1 MGGRVFSEKN
11 PVFHPSEGLL
21 TFHNFWMTIVT
32 IYNNIT
38 HKSDSMIDIRA
49 SKKKIKKSSDS
60 NLISRI
66 WIDLSILIDENMI
79 NDGFFHWSTRRT
91 CIQTIEENCLLKWM
105 GVFFFFTFLYI

>member
-38 HKSDSMIDIRA
+38 HKSDSMIDIQA
-49 SKKKIKKSSDS
+49 SKKK
-60 NLISRI
+60 N
-66 WIDLSILIDENMI
+66 
-79 NDGFFHWSTRRT
+79 
-91 CIQTIEENCLLKWM
+91 
-105 GVFFFFTFLYI
+105 

>member
-38 HKSDSMIDIRA
+38 HKSDSMRDIRA
-49 SKKKIKKSSDS
+49 SEKIVWFKFHRSDM
-60 NLISRI
+60 NY
-66 WIDLSILIDENMI
+66 LSILIDEKMI
-79 NDGFFHWSTRRT
+79 NDGFFH
-91 CIQTIEENCLLKWM
+91 
-105 GVFFFFTFLYI
+105 

>member
-49 SKKKIKKSSDS
+49 SKKNFKNRLIQISSLGYE
-60 NLISRI
+60 LI
-66 WIDLSILIDENMI
+66 
-79 NDGFFHWSTRRT
+79 
-91 CIQTIEENCLLKWM
+91 
-105 GVFFFFTFLYI
+105 FLF

>member
-49 SKKKIKKSSDS
+49 SKKKIKNRLIQISSLGYE
-60 NLISRI
+60 LI
-66 WIDLSILIDENMI
+66 
-79 NDGFFHWSTRRT
+79 
-91 CIQTIEENCLLKWM
+91 
-105 GVFFFFTFLYI
+105 FLF

>member
-11 PVFHPSEGLL
+11 PDFHPSEGLL

-49 SKKKIKKSSDS
+49 SKKNKFKNRLIQISSLGYE
-60 NLISRI
+60 LI
-66 WIDLSILIDENMI
+66 
-79 NDGFFHWSTRRT
+79 
-91 CIQTIEENCLLKWM
+91 
-105 GVFFFFTFLYI
+105 FLF

>member
-49 SKKKIKKSSDS
+49 SKKKLKNRLIQISSLGYE
-60 NLISRI
+60 LI
-66 WIDLSILIDENMI
+66 
-79 NDGFFHWSTRRT
+79 FQF
-91 CIQTIEENCLLKWM
+91 
-105 GVFFFFTFLYI
+105 

>member
-1 MGGRVFSEKN
+1 MGGRVFSDKN

-49 SKKKIKKSSDS
+49 SKKKFKNRLIQISSLGYE
-60 NLISRI
+60 LI
-66 WIDLSILIDENMI
+66 
-79 NDGFFHWSTRRT
+79 
-91 CIQTIEENCLLKWM
+91 
-105 GVFFFFTFLYI
+105 FLF

>member
-79 NDGFFHWSTRRT
+79 NDGFF
-91 CIQTIEENCLLKWM
+91 IEVRVVRAFRQSKKTVC
-105 GVFFFFTFLYI
+105 

>member
-21 TFHNFWMTIVT
+21 TFHNFWMTVVT

-49 SKKKIKKSSDS
+49 SKKKLKNRLIQISSLGYE
-60 NLISRI
+60 LI
-66 WIDLSILIDENMI
+66 
-79 NDGFFHWSTRRT
+79 
-91 CIQTIEENCLLKWM
+91 
-105 GVFFFFTFLYI
+105 FLF